1 MIIGIGT
8 DIVEIARLDKSL
20 ESVKK
25 HCFSPAEIAYCDKY
39 RESLPHY
46 AGRWAAKEAFAK
58 ALGSGFGGAC
68 AWLDLEILNNECG
81 KPEMHLSGTSLQTF
95 EKLGGKTIHLSISHE
110 KNYATAFVI
119 IEGEK

>member
-8 DIVEIARLDKSL
+8 DIVEIARLEKSL

-25 HCFSPAEIAYCDKY
+25 HCFSVAEIAYCDKF
-39 RESLPHY
+39 RDPLGHY

-58 ALGSGFGGAC
+58 ALGCGFGASC
-68 AWLDLEILNNECG
+68 AWEDLEISNDECG
-81 KPEMHLSGTSLQTF
+81 KPAILISGKAQQTF
-95 EKLGGKTIHLSISHE
+95 EQIGGKKIHLSISHE
-110 KNYATAFVI
+110 KNYAMAFVT

>member
-8 DIVEIARLDKSL
+8 DIVEIERLAQSL
-20 ESVKK
+20 ERVKA
-25 HCFSPAEIAYCDKY
+25 HCFTPAETAYCDKF
-39 RESLPHY
+39 RDLAVHY

-58 ALGSGFGGAC
+58 ALGTGFGGGC
-68 AWLDLEILNNECG
+68 AWIDLEIINNEAG
-81 KPEMHLSGTSLQTF
+81 KPEMRLSGAALQTF
-95 EKLGGKTIHLSISHE
+95 EKMGGKTIHLSISHE